1 MVLALAHTQ
10 SKRRWKMSDFEDLD
24 GDELDYWL
32 EMATEYLVA
41 HNFLPLSDEVWETD
55 KYLDQIIA
63 KAQELFDES
72 AL

>member
-1 MVLALAHTQ
+1 MV
-10 SKRRWKMSDFEDLD
+10 DFDELD

-55 KYLDQIIA
+55 KYLDKIFA
-63 KAQELFDES
+63 KARELFEES
-72 AL
+72 VL